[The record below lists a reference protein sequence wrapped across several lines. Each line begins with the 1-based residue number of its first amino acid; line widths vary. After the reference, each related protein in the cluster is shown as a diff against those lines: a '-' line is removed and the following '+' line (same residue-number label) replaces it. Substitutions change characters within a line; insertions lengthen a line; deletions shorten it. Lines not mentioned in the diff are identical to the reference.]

1 LTKNPRHLNQKA
13 LWGVLIG
20 ITLAVICSVIVWVYV
35 QDLHRVQCHVTFYG
49 KNEPLEVVTSAQT
62 VGEALREQGITF
74 KPQDVVVPSE
84 STPLSDGMEIDL
96 GIVERKV
103 KEVKKVVPYDTH
115 TDYTDT
121 MNVGEIIDVDLG
133 KDGLEDQR
141 IESFFLN
148 GQEAY
153 EKVVKSTVLVP
164 TKNAKVLEGTAL
176 RQKLYPLKKR
186 AQVKKIITLEATAYY
201 PGPEDTW
208 PYASGTTASGL
219 KAGYGVVAVDPRVIK
234 LKTLLYVEGYG
245 FAIAADKGGAIKGKK
260 IDLCFDT
267 YEQAVQFGRKKVQVY
282 LLR

>member
-1 LTKNPRHLNQKA
+1 LRKTPHLLNQKA

-20 ITLAVICSVIVWVYV
+20 LTLAVIVWVTV
-35 QDLHRVQCHVTFYG
+35 QDLHRIQYHVTFYG
-49 KNEPLEVVTSAQT
+49 KGEPLEVVSSART
-62 VGEALREQGITF
+62 VGDALKEQGILL
-74 KPQDVVVPSE
+74 KPQDVVVPPE
-84 STPLSDGMEIDL
+84 STPLWDGMEIDL

-103 KEVKKVVPYDTH
+103 REVKKIVPYDTH

-121 MNVGEIIDVDLG
+121 MNVGEIIDVELG
-133 KDGLEDQR
+133 KDGLADQQ

-148 GQEAY
+148 GQEAF
-153 EKVVKSTVLVP
+153 EKVVKSTILVP
-164 TKNAKVLEGTAL
+164 VKNAKVIEGTAL